1 MPLVNLMLEVGK
13 TKRNLIELHDQI
25 LLGESLLRNQL
36 MDIQNKFAPK
46 HLLGQELVIGQHE
59 VSNIDEYML
68 KSKGYFDQGIFP
80 RAPNY
85 TRNLSK
91 HYIGADIKIVRIELC
106 DLVDKS
112 PDTLMWLVIG
122 VVRNKT
128 TGEFGKKEISTYLF
142 DKVEM
147 KD

>member
-1 MPLVNLMLEVGK
+1 METSKDLF
-13 TKRNLIELHDQI
+13 
-25 LLGESLLRNQL
+25 ES
-36 MDIQNKFAPK
+36 
-46 HLLGQELVIGQHE
+46 GT
-59 VSNIDEYML
+59 
-68 KSKGYFDQGIFP
+68 FP

-91 HYIGADIKIVRIELC
+91 YYIGADIKIVRIELC
-106 DLVDKS
+106 DLVAHS
-112 PDTLMWLVIG
+112 PDTLIWLVVG

-128 TGEFGKKEISTYLF
+128 SGEFGKKEISTYLF